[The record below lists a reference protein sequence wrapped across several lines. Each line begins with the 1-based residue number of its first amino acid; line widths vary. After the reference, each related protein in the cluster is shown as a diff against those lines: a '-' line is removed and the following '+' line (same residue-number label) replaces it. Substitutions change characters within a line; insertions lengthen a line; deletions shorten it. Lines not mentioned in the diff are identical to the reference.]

1 MSIKNAKSQLG
12 AFIDAEPETVED
24 TKPVK
29 RNTQKAATPTETTTS
44 TEAPEGYVMK
54 REPKS
59 KRTSILLRPST
70 YNKLVEAAEAAG
82 TSVNEY
88 ISDLIERNVS
98 K

>member
-1 MSIKNAKSQLG
+1 MAKDFTSQAGVFMQAEAEKKAGKKIKVQTTEAS
-12 AFIDAEPETVED
+12 
-24 TKPVK
+24 
-29 RNTQKAATPTETTTS
+29 TPTETTTS